1 MLRVDLM
8 SLARVF
14 IMGMLVAVAFIAQ
27 LFFPTPS
34 ASHEPPKDRS
44 TTIVGRV
51 VDTAC
56 YLTHSAQGEKHIQ
69 CATECAKEGIPL
81 AILDEDSSTLYLP
94 LASKHHKHANAELMP
109 FIEKSVKVKGVVME
123 RNGMKA
129 VLIEKIEAAP

>member
-1 MLRVDLM
+1 MPV
-8 SLARVF
+8 ARVF
-14 IMGMLVAVAFIAQ
+14 SVGIIGMLAAVTFIAM
-27 LFFPTPS
+27 LLVPTPS
-34 ASHEPPKDRS
+34 ASHEPPKGS
-44 TTIVGRV
+44 SITIVGHV

-56 YLTHSAQGEKHIQ
+56 YLTHGAQGEKHI
-69 CATECAKEGIPL
+69 ECAKEGIPL

-129 VLIEKIEAAP
+129 VLIEKIEEAP

>member
-8 SLARVF
+8 SPARVF
-14 IMGMLVAVAFIAQ
+14 SVGIIGMLAAVTFIAM
-27 LFFPTPS
+27 LLVPTPS
-34 ASHEPPKDRS
+34 ASHEPPKGS
-44 TTIVGRV
+44 SITIVGHV

-56 YLTHSAQGEKHIQ
+56 YLTHGTQGEKHI
-69 CATECAKEGIPL
+69 ECAKEGIPL
-81 AILDEDSSTLYLP
+81 AILDEESSTLYLP

>member
-1 MLRVDLM
+1 MLRLDLPPAKVSIM
-8 SLARVF
+8 RMLAA
-14 IMGMLVAVAFIAQ
+14 LAFIAL
-27 LFFPTPS
+27 LFSPTPS
-34 ASHEPPKDRS
+34 ASHEPPKGGS
-44 TTIVGRV
+44 TTIVGYV

-56 YLTHSAQGEKHIQ
+56 YLTHAAQGAKHVQ

-81 AILDEDSSTLYLP
+81 AILDKDSSTLYLP

-129 VLIEKIEAAP
+129 LLIEKIEAAP

>member
-1 MLRVDLM
+1 M

-14 IMGMLVAVAFIAQ
+14 SIGIIGMLAAVTFIAM

-44 TTIVGRV
+44 TTIVGHV

-56 YLTHSAQGEKHIQ
+56 YLTHGAQGEKHIE

>member
-1 MLRVDLM
+1 M

-14 IMGMLVAVAFIAQ
+14 IIRMLVALAFIAL
-27 LFFPTPS
+27 LFSPTPS
-34 ASHEPPKDRS
+34 ASHEPPKGRS
-44 TTIVGRV
+44 TTIVGHV

-56 YLTHSAQGEKHIQ
+56 YLTHGAQGEKHI
-69 CATECAKEGIPL
+69 ECAKEGIPL
-81 AILDEDSSTLYLP
+81 AILDKDSGTLYLP

>member
-1 MLRVDLM
+1 MLRLDLPPAKVSIM
-8 SLARVF
+8 RMLAA
-14 IMGMLVAVAFIAQ
+14 LAFIAL
-27 LFFPTPS
+27 LFSPAPL
-34 ASHEPPKDRS
+34 ASHEPPKGS
-44 TTIVGRV
+44 SITIVGHV

-56 YLTHSAQGEKHIQ
+56 YLTHAAQGQKHVE

-81 AILDEDSSTLYLP
+81 AILDKDSSTLYLP

-129 VLIEKIEAAP
+129 LLIEKIEAAP

>member
-1 MLRVDLM
+1 MPV
-8 SLARVF
+8 ARVF
-14 IMGMLVAVAFIAQ
+14 SVGIIGMLAAVTFIAM
-27 LFFPTPS
+27 LLVPTPS
-34 ASHEPPKDRS
+34 ASHEPPKGS
-44 TTIVGRV
+44 SITIVGHV

-56 YLTHSAQGEKHIQ
+56 YLTHGDQGEKHI
-69 CATECAKEGIPL
+69 ECAKEGIPL

-109 FIEKSVKVKGVVME
+109 FIEKFVKVKGVVME

>member
-1 MLRVDLM
+1 MP
-8 SLARVF
+8 LARVLQ
-14 IMGMLVAVAFIAQ
+14 IGELLAVTCIAV
-27 LFFPTPS
+27 LLAPAPL
-34 ASHEPPKDRS
+34 ASHEPKKGS
-44 TTIVGRV
+44 SITIVGHV

-56 YLTHSAQGEKHIQ
+56 YLTHAAQGEKHVE

-81 AILDEDSSTLYLP
+81 AILDKDSSTLYLP

-129 VLIEKIEAAP
+129 LLIEKIEAAP